1 MILLTGA
8 AAVILLL
15 AFGENRWALGA
26 GVLAAALFVLML
38 WDPARVLKK
47 HSRADWRLDGEAPRR
62 AETMKNGPRRAESG
76 PAGNS
81 GGPFSSIRKGDF
93 YVSEMG

>member
-1 MILLTGA
+1 MYAKENGEGQQWYRNRSDERVVGKINLLNGVLAVILLTGA

-26 GVLAAALFVLML
+26 GVLTAALFVLML

-47 HSRADWRLDGEAPRR
+47 HSRADWRLDGEAPEELKR
-62 AETMKNGPRRAESG
+62 
-76 PAGNS
+76 
-81 GGPFSSIRKGDF
+81 
-93 YVSEMG
+93 

>member
-1 MILLTGA
+1 MYAKENGEGQQWYRNRSDERVVGKINLLNGVLAVILLTGA

-47 HSRADWRLDGEAPRR
+47 HSRADWRLDGEAPEDLKR
-62 AETMKNGPRRAESG
+62 
-76 PAGNS
+76 
-81 GGPFSSIRKGDF
+81 
-93 YVSEMG
+93 

>member
-1 MILLTGA
+1 MYAKENGEGQQWYRNRSDERVVGKINLLNGVLAVILLTGA

-26 GVLAAALFVLML
+26 GVLAAALFVLAL

-47 HSRADWRLDGEAPRR
+47 HSRAGGRLDGEVPLDL
-62 AETMKNGPRRAESG
+62 EP
-76 PAGNS
+76 
-81 GGPFSSIRKGDF
+81 
-93 YVSEMG
+93 

>member
-1 MILLTGA
+1 MYAKENGEGQQWYRNRSDERVVGKINLLNGVLAVILLTGA

-26 GVLAAALFVLML
+26 GVLAL

-47 HSRADWRLDGEAPRR
+47 HSRADWRLDGEVPEDLKR
-62 AETMKNGPRRAESG
+62 
-76 PAGNS
+76 
-81 GGPFSSIRKGDF
+81 
-93 YVSEMG
+93 

>member
-1 MILLTGA
+1 MYAKENGEGQQWYRNRSDERVAGKINLLNGVLAVILLTGA

-47 HSRADWRLDGEAPRR
+47 HSRADWRLDGEAPEELKR
-62 AETMKNGPRRAESG
+62 
-76 PAGNS
+76 
-81 GGPFSSIRKGDF
+81 
-93 YVSEMG
+93 

>member
-1 MILLTGA
+1 MYAKENGEGQQWYRNRSDERVVGKINLLNGVLAVILLTGA

-47 HSRADWRLDGEAPRR
+47 HSRADWRLDGEVPEDLKR
-62 AETMKNGPRRAESG
+62 
-76 PAGNS
+76 
-81 GGPFSSIRKGDF
+81 
-93 YVSEMG
+93 

>member
-1 MILLTGA
+1 MYAKENGEGQQWYRNRSDERVVGKINLLNGVLAVILLTGA

-47 HSRADWRLDGEAPRR
+47 HSRADWRLDGEVPEELKR
-62 AETMKNGPRRAESG
+62 
-76 PAGNS
+76 
-81 GGPFSSIRKGDF
+81 
-93 YVSEMG
+93 

>member
-1 MILLTGA
+1 MYAKENGECQQWYRNRSDERVVGKINLLNGVLAVILLTGA

-47 HSRADWRLDGEAPRR
+47 HSRADWRLDGEAPEELKR
-62 AETMKNGPRRAESG
+62 
-76 PAGNS
+76 
-81 GGPFSSIRKGDF
+81 
-93 YVSEMG
+93 

>member
-1 MILLTGA
+1 MYAKENGEGQQWYRNRSDERVVGKINLLNGVLAVILLTGA

-15 AFGENRWALGA
+15 AFGENRWALGV

-47 HSRADWRLDGEAPRR
+47 HSRADWRLDGEAPEELKR
-62 AETMKNGPRRAESG
+62 
-76 PAGNS
+76 
-81 GGPFSSIRKGDF
+81 
-93 YVSEMG
+93 

>member
-1 MILLTGA
+1 MYAKENGEGQQWYRNRSDERVVGKINLLNGVLAVILLAGA

-47 HSRADWRLDGEAPRR
+47 HSRADWRLDGEAPEELKR
-62 AETMKNGPRRAESG
+62 
-76 PAGNS
+76 
-81 GGPFSSIRKGDF
+81 
-93 YVSEMG
+93 

>member
-1 MILLTGA
+1 MYAKENGEGQQWYRNRSDERVVGKINLLNGVLAVILLTGA

-47 HSRADWRLDGEAPRR
+47 QSRLDGRLDGEVPEDLKR
-62 AETMKNGPRRAESG
+62 
-76 PAGNS
+76 
-81 GGPFSSIRKGDF
+81 
-93 YVSEMG
+93 

>member
-1 MILLTGA
+1 MYAKENGEGQQWYRNRSDERVVGKINLLNGVLAVILLAGA
-8 AAVILLL
+8 VAVILLL

-47 HSRADWRLDGEAPRR
+47 HSRADWRLDGEAPEELKR
-62 AETMKNGPRRAESG
+62 
-76 PAGNS
+76 
-81 GGPFSSIRKGDF
+81 
-93 YVSEMG
+93 

>member
-1 MILLTGA
+1 MYAKENGEGQQWYRNRSDERVVGKINLLNGVLAVILLTGA

-47 HSRADWRLDGEAPRR
+47 HSRADWRLDGEAPEELKR
-62 AETMKNGPRRAESG
+62 
-76 PAGNS
+76 
-81 GGPFSSIRKGDF
+81 
-93 YVSEMG
+93 

>member
-1 MILLTGA
+1 MYAKENGEGQQWYRNRSDERVVGKINLLNGVLAVILLTGA

-15 AFGENRWALGA
+15 AFGENRWALGV

-47 HSRADWRLDGEAPRR
+47 HSRADWRLDGEVPEDLKR
-62 AETMKNGPRRAESG
+62 
-76 PAGNS
+76 
-81 GGPFSSIRKGDF
+81 
-93 YVSEMG
+93 

>member
-1 MILLTGA
+1 MYAKENGEGQQWYRNRSDERVVGKINLLNGVLAVILLTGA

-15 AFGENRWALGA
+15 AFGENRWALGV

-47 HSRADWRLDGEAPRR
+47 HSRADWRLDGEVPEELKR
-62 AETMKNGPRRAESG
+62 
-76 PAGNS
+76 
-81 GGPFSSIRKGDF
+81 
-93 YVSEMG
+93 

>member
-1 MILLTGA
+1 MYAKENGEGQQWYRNRSDERVVGKINLLNGVLAVILLTGA

-38 WDPARVLKK
+38 WDPAWVLKK
-47 HSRADWRLDGEAPRR
+47 HSRADWRLDGEAPEELKR
-62 AETMKNGPRRAESG
+62 
-76 PAGNS
+76 
-81 GGPFSSIRKGDF
+81 
-93 YVSEMG
+93 